1 MCVFVLCITR
11 KGGRLN
17 SSPEAPRVSAERQV
31 TLGGADEPS
40 QNQEVHMN
48 KYSLVAVRRALSVVG
63 DWTRRYSIAIVWL
76 LSLTHIALAHAH
88 SRDSG

>member
-1 MCVFVLCITR
+1 VNQKK

-17 SSPEAPRVSAERQV
+17 SSPGAPSVCMERQV
-31 TLGGADEPS
+31 TLESAVEPS
-40 QNQEVHMN
+40 RQKEVYMN
-48 KYSLVAVRRALSVVG
+48 KYSLVALKQALSAVG
-63 DWTRRYSIAIVWL
+63 NWTRRHGIAIVWL